1 MSCSRGTPQEVIG
14 GEDFS
19 TFDSTLQSE
28 KGFIAQSLQELLVAV
43 INNPVAAQQLDID
56 PEGDAGGDSVFEGVG
71 NVGRFSL
78 SQRVASGQ
86 VPPLPPAVLPWPPG
100 RSTTTTSR
108 SAGCC
113 RVSYG

>member
-1 MSCSRGTPQEVIG
+1 LAERTSAR
-14 GEDFS
+14 
-19 TFDSTLQSE
+19 FDSTLQSE

-56 PEGDAGGDSVFEGVG
+56 PRAMLEEIQYLRGVG

-86 VPPLPPAVLPWPPG
+86 VPPLPPAVVPGPPG
-100 RSTTTTSR
+100 GQQG
-108 SAGCC
+108 AGAPQQGAPPQA
-113 RVSYG
+113 VA